1 MSRKFGTIGLTAA
14 AALLTAGT
22 AACQSSTQATK
33 VGSDA
38 QSTASAAATTASSAA
53 SGSQAGSAGKSSAQ
67 SGSPAAAKGFK
78 VGDQVQ
84 NGKWIVA
91 VHKADIP
98 YTPKNDFD
106 KPKDGDML
114 VVLDVEVKNTD
125 SSAQDFSSMI
135 GFELKDGANQTYEET
150 ILVEDGLAAVPE
162 GSIAAGDAKRG
173 EVAFEIPKTAKGLKL
188 EFRGGVMD
196 TQAAIDLGH

>member
-14 AALLTAGT
+14 AALLAAGT
-22 AACQSSTQATK
+22 AACQSSTQAAK

-38 QSTASAAATTASSAA
+38 QNTASAAATTASSAA
-53 SGSQAGSAGKSSAQ
+53 AAGKSSAQ
-67 SGSPAAAKGFK
+67 SGSPAAKTFK

-106 KPKDGDML
+106 KAKDGDML

-150 ILVEDGLAAVPE
+150 ILAEDGLPAVPE

-173 EVAFEIPKTAKGLKL
+173 EVAFEVPKTAKGLKL